1 MKENAVTIS
10 QSRQRIAIIGGGIFG
25 VSSAVHLARLGAHVT
40 LVTEGAFSS
49 EASGRSLAWLNSAR
63 FRSAEYHRLRVIGID
78 RYRTLASRNEGA
90 SWLRFEGGL
99 TWDADDPANQIA
111 EAFAH
116 ERSIGYDCLLLEP
129 GDVAKVTPGINA
141 AAISPQGAIFNPG
154 EGWVDLPSLIDILV
168 RELKALG
175 VQVITQAGKATV
187 DIKGGRATGV
197 SCANGMSI
205 ESDAVLVAT
214 GAAVPA
220 MAKQAGHVIADG
232 TPIGLLVKSKPF
244 KYAVR
249 AVLNT
254 PNVALR
260 PTPDG
265 AIVCDSAWSEEELNR
280 SSDGTYEVK
289 QDTLRRLLSEASNV
303 LEGNPPLELESY
315 HCGPKP
321 VPGDGESVIGALD
334 GIPGYFVA
342 FSHSGATLGLI
353 TGELIAREIANGEMS
368 PLLER
373 FRPARFAQATEALA
387 S

>member
-1 MKENAVTIS
+1 MTIS

-141 AAISPQGAIFNPG
+141 TAISPQGAIFNPG

-168 RELKALG
+168 RELRALG
-175 VQVITQAGKATV
+175 GQVITQAGKATV

-232 TPIGLLVKSKPF
+232 TPVGLLVKSKPF

-303 LEGNPPLELESY
+303 LEGNPTLELESY